1 MRSSA
6 RVAASALI
14 GTLFLAGCLPQGAA
28 PTVVVYG
35 ATPAGVMAA
44 IAAAEEGASVRL
56 LEPSGHVGGMLT
68 GGLGATDTE
77 RPGLLGGLSR
87 QFFVRIGRAY
97 GAEDGSLGLRHE
109 PHVGR
114 EVIDA
119 MLAEAGVEVETH
131 RALASVDRDG
141 DRLVAVV
148 LTDDSRVHGD
158 VFIDATYE
166 GDLMAAAGVA
176 YRIGREAA
184 DEYGEPLGVGE
195 ADEKVQAYTYR
206 LCVTELED
214 NRAPIGRPD
223 DYTRA
228 DFTPVLDHLGEDLE
242 SVISRVAIPGD
253 KWDLNNRDPFSTDAV
268 GQGWWWAEA
277 DAAEREVIATE
288 HRRWVQGFLYFLAT
302 DGDVP
307 PSIRDEAGRLGLCTD
322 EWPDSGHWPPQ
333 LYVREAR
340 RMVGAYVLRQSD
352 LETDTAKAD
361 SIAVGTYRVDSHAVD
376 RVDGVLLGVLNLRIG
391 PYAIPYRSIT
401 PRPDD
406 AENLLVPVALSA
418 THVAFSSLRM
428 EPTWMTTGEAAGVA
442 AAMTVTTVQDVDVD
456 GLVRRL
462 EERGGVVDP
471 AHTPRP
477 SPSADRPWGARDGG
491 GRQAL

>member
-1 MRSSA
+1 MHPPAHLS
-6 RVAASALI
+6 ASAFILA
-14 GTLFLAGCLPQGAA
+14 LLLAGCLPGRA

-35 ATPAGVMAA
+35 ATPAGIMAG

-56 LEPSGHVGGMLT
+56 LEPSGHIGGMLT

-77 RPGLLGGLSR
+77 RPALLGGLSR
-87 QFFVRIGRAY
+87 QFFVRVGHAY
-97 GAEDGSLGLRHE
+97 GAEAGNLGLRHE

-114 EVIDA
+114 AVIDA
-119 MLAEAGVEVETH
+119 MLADAGIEVETH
-131 RALASVDRDG
+131 SPLASVERDG
-141 DRLVAVV
+141 ARLAAVV
-148 LTDDSRVHGD
+148 LTDGSRVGGD

-166 GDLMAAAGVA
+166 GDLMAATGVA

-184 DEYGEPLGVGE
+184 DEYGESLGADK

-206 LCVTELED
+206 LCVTERED
-214 NRAPIGRPD
+214 NRVPIRRPEGYARD
-223 DYTRA
+223 
-228 DFTPVLDHLGEDLE
+228 DFTPVLDHLGEEVD
-242 SVISRVAIPGD
+242 SVVSRVAIPGD

-268 GQGWWWAEA
+268 GLGWQWAEA
-277 DAAEREVIATE
+277 DAAQRDALATK
-288 HRRWVQGFLYFLAT
+288 HRRWVQGFLYFLAR
-302 DGDVP
+302 DDAVP
-307 PSIRDEAGRLGLCTD
+307 APIRDEAGRLGLCAD
-322 EWPDSGHWPPQ
+322 EWPDTGHWPPQ

-352 LETDTAKAD
+352 LETHTTKAD

-376 RVDGVLLGVLNLRIG
+376 RVDGTLIGVLNLRIG

-401 PRPDD
+401 PLTED

-442 AAMTVTTVQDVDVD
+442 AAMTRSAVQDIEVEV
-456 GLVRRL
+456 LLRRL
-462 EERGGVVDP
+462 EERGGVVNP
-471 AHTPRP
+471 AHTPQP
-477 SPSADRPWGARDGG
+477 SPSDDPRSAKPDGGDRPAP
-491 GRQAL
+491 